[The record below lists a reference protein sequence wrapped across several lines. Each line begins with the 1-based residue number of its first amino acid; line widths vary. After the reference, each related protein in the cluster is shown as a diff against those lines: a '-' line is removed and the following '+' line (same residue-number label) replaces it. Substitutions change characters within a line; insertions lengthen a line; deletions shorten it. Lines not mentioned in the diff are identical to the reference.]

1 MDPATPLPPPP
12 LARDPGYAPVMRAPT
27 PGQLPPVPQVR
38 RAWYV
43 LATTDELRAGAKPLK
58 RSLYGDPIAVWRAED
73 GTPAAVVDRCPHRDV
88 PLTFGCVK
96 GQHLQCGYH
105 GWEFDTQ
112 GHCQRIPALIGEPDK
127 QARRVKA
134 HPVREQQGFL
144 WVWGDPDTPPDT
156 EPYSFPYADREGYLV
171 VRQTVRAEASLHG
184 VAENALDVPHTAFL
198 HGGLFRND
206 KAERNR
212 IRCVIERTAGTAQCE
227 YIGEPRPEGI
237 VAKMLSP
244 SGGTVTH
251 FDRFHMPCV
260 VEVEYAIGEEN
271 HIVNA
276 AALTPVDDHVT
287 DLYSVVALRTRIPA
301 FLLRPFVQPVAE
313 RIFQQDAVV
322 LQLQTASM
330 KHWGSAKYVSTEVDL
345 LGPHILRM
353 LHRAANDPDAEWEPY
368 RTELEMDV

>member
-1 MDPATPLPPPP
+1 
-12 LARDPGYAPVMRAPT
+12 MRSPT
-27 PGQLPPVPQVR
+27 PGQLPPVPRVR

-43 LATTDELRAGAKPLK
+43 LARSPDLRAGARPLK
-58 RSLYGDPIAVWRAED
+58 RSLYGDPIALWRAED
-73 GTPAAVVDRCPHRDV
+73 GTPAAMLDRCPHRDV

-105 GWEFDTQ
+105 GWEFDTD
-112 GHCQRIPALIGEPDK
+112 GNCKRIPALIGETDK
-127 QARRVKA
+127 QARRASV
-134 HPVREQQGFL
+134 HPVREQQGFV
-144 WVWGDPDTPPDT
+144 WVWGDRETPPDRD
-156 EPYSFPYADREGYLV
+156 PYRFPYAEAEGYLV
-171 VRQTVRAEASLHG
+171 VRQTVRAAASLHG

-206 KAERNR
+206 SDTRNR
-212 IRCVIERTAGTAQCE
+212 IRCVIERTDHTAQCE

-237 VAKMLSP
+237 VARLLSP
-244 SGGTVTH
+244 SGGVVTH

-260 VEVEYAIGEEN
+260 VEVEYAIGDEN
-271 HIVNA
+271 HIINA

-301 FLLRPFVQPVAE
+301 MLLRPFVQPLAE

-322 LQLQTASM
+322 LALQTESM
-330 KHWGSAKYVSTEVDL
+330 KHFGSARYVSTEVDL

-353 LHRAANDPDAEWEPY
+353 LHRAAKDPDGAWEPY
-368 RTELEMDV
+368 RAEIEMDV